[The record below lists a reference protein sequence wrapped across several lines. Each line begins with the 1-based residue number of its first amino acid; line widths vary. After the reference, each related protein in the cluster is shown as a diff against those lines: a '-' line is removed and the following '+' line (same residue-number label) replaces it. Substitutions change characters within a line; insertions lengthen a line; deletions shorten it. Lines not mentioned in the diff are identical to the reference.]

1 MKSSWSKFLKK
12 SQLKKSMP
20 RWISISSNSST
31 SSSKSRRFQGA
42 LWTTRDRLRISS
54 KTNSRTLQG
63 SRLAILTRHQDT
75 PSTRTM
81 THANPHIDRISSV
94 KHRSNSWTM
103 WSTFRQEGIQTS
115 LPTTKTTAW
124 LTSIVV
130 IGITIAIKPS
140 AIAFSHQFRSQCN
153 GLRPRPRSCL
163 RRTTPISLSSGV
175 EQV

>member
-1 MKSSWSKFLKK
+1 MRSNWSKFRKK
-12 SQLKKSMP
+12 SQLKKSGP
-20 RWISISSNSST
+20 RWTSRNSNSSNR
-31 SSSKSRRFQGA
+31 SSQFQGA
-42 LWTTRDRLRISS
+42 LWTTRDRPRISS

-63 SRLAILTRHQDT
+63 SRLAILTRHPDT
-75 PSTRTM
+75 PSTQTM

-115 LPTTKTTAW
+115 LTTTKTTAW

-140 AIAFSHQFRSQCN
+140 AIAFTHRFRSRCN
-153 GLRPRPRSCL
+153 GSRPRPRSCL
-163 RRTTPISLSSGV
+163 RRTTPISPSSGV